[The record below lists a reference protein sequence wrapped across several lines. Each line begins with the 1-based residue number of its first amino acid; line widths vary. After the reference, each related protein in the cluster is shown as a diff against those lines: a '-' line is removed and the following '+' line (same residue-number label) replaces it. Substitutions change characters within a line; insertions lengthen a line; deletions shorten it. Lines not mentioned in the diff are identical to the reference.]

1 MINKGSG
8 SGMTKTTIPT
18 INFKEKAEELLP
30 EGASFEACL
39 TCGLCSSGCPASGI
53 ENMDPRKFIRMA
65 MLGMDKELSTSKWV
79 WACTQCKRCQHVCPM
94 SIDVS
99 QLVFLAR
106 SNWPQEKKPSG
117 IVRSCQLIQSTDSTS
132 AMGLPP
138 EDFVFVVQDV
148 LEEVRELQPK
158 FKNMQAPMD
167 KKGAHFFVNQNS
179 REPMSEP
186 DEMVPLWKI
195 FDIVG
200 ADWTYSSKAWAAEN
214 FCMFS
219 GNEEAWREVIKKRVD
234 AVNELGCEIW
244 LNTECGHSYYTMW
257 NGINRFG
264 MEADFKLESL
274 VTYYARWIREGKLP
288 VNSEWNSSN
297 IKFTV
302 QDPCMIVRKAYG
314 ESIAED
320 MRFVTKS
327 LVGEENFIDMQPN
340 RSANYCCGGG
350 GGFLQAGMTEHRRTY
365 GKRKFDQIAATGASY
380 VLTPC
385 HNCHSQMEDIGHH
398 YGGNYGVVHF
408 WTLICLSLGILGEN
422 ERTYLGPDLLEC
434 I

>member
-1 MINKGSG
+1 MAETPIA
-8 SGMTKTTIPT
+8 T
-18 INFKEKAEELLP
+18 INFKEEAHRLLP

-65 MLGMDKELSTSKWV
+65 ELGMDEELSTTPWV
-79 WACTQCKRCQHVCPM
+79 WCCTQCKRCHHVCPM
-94 SIDVS
+94 NIDIS

-106 SNWPQEKKPSG
+106 SNWPEDKKPQG
-117 IVRSCQLIQSTDSTS
+117 IVRSCQMICATDSTS

-138 EDFVFVVQDV
+138 ADFVFVVEDV
-148 LEEVRELQPK
+148 LQEVQATQPA
-158 FKNMQAPMD
+158 FRHLQAPID
-167 KKGAHFFVNQNS
+167 KQGAHFFVNQNS

-195 FDIVG
+195 FHLVG
-200 ADWTYSSKAWAAEN
+200 ADWTYSSIGWAAEN

-219 GNEEAWREVIKKRVD
+219 GNEAAWYEVIKKRVD
-234 AVNELGCEIW
+234 AVNNLGCQVW

-257 NGINRFG
+257 QGMKRFG
-264 MEADFKLESL
+264 LEANFRLESL
-274 VTYYARWIREGKLP
+274 ITYYARWIREGKLP
-288 VNSEWNSSN
+288 VNAKWNSKG

-314 ESIAED
+314 EAIAED
-320 MRFVTKS
+320 MRFVVTS

-365 GKRKFDQIAATGASY
+365 GKRKFDQIAATGAAY

-385 HNCHSQMEDIGHH
+385 HNCHSQMEDIGHF

-422 ERTYLGPDLLEC
+422 ERTYLGPDLLAL
-434 I
+434 ID